1 MELGTCYYPEHW
13 PPTWWNDDAQR
24 MRDMGI
30 RWVRIGEFAWSRLEP
45 EPGQFDWTW
54 LDHAIDVLHAHGLKV
69 VMCTPTATPPKWLLD
84 RMPDMVALDLNG
96 QPRGFGSRRHYC
108 FSHAGYRAE
117 SRRITQQVA
126 DRYGKH
132 PAVAGW
138 QTDNEYGCHDTVL
151 STSAAARHGF
161 RRWLA
166 QRYGTIDALNA
177 AWGTVFWSQTYRS
190 FDEIDLPVQTVT
202 EAHPSHR
209 LDWRRFASSEV
220 RAFNQEQTAILR
232 ATSPGRP
239 VTHNFMGF
247 FTEFDHHDVAAD
259 LDIATWD
266 SYPLGFTQ
274 NFFLTPEEKVRY
286 ARTGHPDI
294 PAFHHDL
301 YRGMCHG
308 RWWVME
314 QQPGPVNWASWN
326 PAPQDG
332 MVRLWTWQAFAHGA
346 EVVSYFRWRQ
356 APFAQEQMHTGLHR
370 PDRSLDQGGL
380 EATQVGVELAQ
391 LAASGRD
398 LQTGQVHNR
407 VALVFDY
414 DSLWM
419 AQIQPQGADYNA
431 LELHFRVY
439 SALRQL
445 GLDVDI
451 VGPQHPLNTY
461 RLVVLPAQLHVSV
474 RLAHAL
480 EQAAQSG
487 THIVLGPRCGA
498 KSATLTFPVDAA
510 GNTQLPPGPLT
521 HLAGVRVERV
531 ASLPPGLSTP
541 VKLANGPAAQ
551 MQRWRED
558 WALDGAQVIAT
569 FADDGRPAITQ
580 HGTVHGVAGW
590 LADADWCFWL
600 NTCAQAAGLL
610 TTPLPEDVRI
620 SRWGDWTLACNF
632 SDHARQWQ
640 PASPSAASAV
650 LGSALLPPHGISLW
664 HHRQ

>member
-202 EAHPSHR
+202 EAHSSHR

-232 ATSPGRP
+232 AASPGRIMRTP
-239 VTHNFMGF
+239 GSSSKGWTP
-247 FTEFDHHDVAAD
+247 FT
-259 LDIATWD
+259 
-266 SYPLGFTQ
+266 
-274 NFFLTPEEKVRY
+274 
-286 ARTGHPDI
+286 ART
-294 PAFHHDL
+294 
-301 YRGMCHG
+301 
-308 RWWVME
+308 WS
-314 QQPGPVNWASWN
+314 PG
-326 PAPQDG
+326 
-332 MVRLWTWQAFAHGA
+332 
-346 EVVSYFRWRQ
+346 
-356 APFAQEQMHTGLHR
+356 
-370 PDRSLDQGGL
+370 
-380 EATQVGVELAQ
+380 
-391 LAASGRD
+391 
-398 LQTGQVHNR
+398 
-407 VALVFDY
+407 
-414 DSLWM
+414 
-419 AQIQPQGADYNA
+419 
-431 LELHFRVY
+431 
-439 SALRQL
+439 
-445 GLDVDI
+445 
-451 VGPQHPLNTY
+451 
-461 RLVVLPAQLHVSV
+461 
-474 RLAHAL
+474 
-480 EQAAQSG
+480 
-487 THIVLGPRCGA
+487 
-498 KSATLTFPVDAA
+498 
-510 GNTQLPPGPLT
+510 
-521 HLAGVRVERV
+521 
-531 ASLPPGLSTP
+531 
-541 VKLANGPAAQ
+541 
-551 MQRWRED
+551 
-558 WALDGAQVIAT
+558 
-569 FADDGRPAITQ
+569 
-580 HGTVHGVAGW
+580 
-590 LADADWCFWL
+590 
-600 NTCAQAAGLL
+600 
-610 TTPLPEDVRI
+610 
-620 SRWGDWTLACNF
+620 
-632 SDHARQWQ
+632 
-640 PASPSAASAV
+640 
-650 LGSALLPPHGISLW
+650 
-664 HHRQ
+664 